1 LPRTHLFIAVVVV
14 AFAFGCA
21 PAQSQDSP
29 RTRTR
34 TRTQTRTAQK
44 QPEVYQQRLID
55 WLLED
60 PDAFF
65 HPGILWKRL
74 GPDGTSGPYAYH
86 ATEDIPK
93 GTPLII
99 LPRRYVIESALPAP
113 QPGVLE
119 YGDDARVCLTVHK
132 MIEEYQKVL
141 KAKEKNDDNSNSS
154 SSSSNSNNNENGSF
168 YEPYLSY
175 LFDETVGGTSRGLLP
190 TTWSAPAQAILDTI
204 LDYREE
210 HELNFLEPD
219 DYRYGYVTE
228 WCEYQ
233 EGDHDINALIFDDD
247 NYFDDGDDD
256 NFDDENDEAEEET
269 ETEETE
275 TETEEQIETE
285 ETLTDNND
293 GNQRVALTLD
303 EQLRVLH
310 AQDAL
315 LFLTSRGW
323 NDKLLPIVDM
333 LNHIN
338 GPARNVEVTPI
349 DDSSP
354 PKDVAAYTSRD
365 VKAGEQLQYSYS
377 ECFDETCDFGKIKYD
392 FHTQTIFKEYGF
404 VELYPQRWYLGGTF
418 EDKTDPDGVQE
429 LTVEVDRDGATN
441 ELILRW
447 IFQTPNSATLEWV
460 QTQLDRLLSIES
472 EIRERVA
479 SLAEA
484 VGKEFGEDLQDIF
497 NVEHER
503 YTILEYFEGY
513 VMMLRL
519 ALKHKDDPLYIS
531 KPDFALE
538 LEELM
543 RSGRK
548 LTIHDIRNHDLLK
561 EAAPLADDE
570 L

>member
-1 LPRTHLFIAVVVV
+1 LPRTHLVIAVVVV

-34 TRTQTRTAQK
+34 TRTAQK

-86 ATEDIPK
+86 VTEDIPK
-93 GTPLII
+93 GTPLIVV
-99 LPRRYVIESALPAP
+99 PRRFMIESASPAP
-113 QPGVLE
+113 EPGPLLLE
-119 YGDDARVCLTVHK
+119 EDARMCLTVHK

-141 KAKEKNDDNSNSS
+141 KAKEKNDDNS
-154 SSSSNSNNNENGSF
+154 SSSSNSSNNNEDGSF

-210 HELNFLEPD
+210 HLSNILEPD
-219 DYRYGYVTE
+219 DYRQGYVTE
-228 WCEYQ
+228 WCEDQ
-233 EGDHDINALIFDDD
+233 EGDHDINALIFD
-247 NYFDDGDDD
+247 
-256 NFDDENDEAEEET
+256 EEEEEEET
-269 ETEETE
+269 ETETQQTE
-275 TETEEQIETE
+275 EIETEEQIETE

-293 GNQRVALTLD
+293 ENRRVYFTLD

-323 NDKLLPIVDM
+323 NDKLLPVADM
-333 LNHIN
+333 FNHIN
-338 GPARNVEVTPI
+338 GPARNVEITPI
-349 DDSSP
+349 DESYP

-377 ECFDETCDFGKIKYD
+377 ECFDETCEFGNTKYN

-404 VELYPQRWYLGGTF
+404 VELCPQRWYLGGTF
-418 EDKTDPDGVQE
+418 EDETDPDGVQE

-447 IFQTPNSATLEWV
+447 IFETPNSATLEWV

-484 VGKEFGEDLQDIF
+484 VAMEFGEDLKDFF

-503 YTILEYFEGY
+503 DTILEYFEAY
-513 VMMLRL
+513 VVMLRL

-531 KPDFALE
+531 QLDFDLE
-538 LEELM
+538 FEELM

-561 EAAPLADDE
+561 ETAPLAGNE